1 MSDKIY
7 RKMLSYFFRSID
19 ANRITESRA
28 RTSLY
33 SARIFSIMKEQRKQ
47 RWHDVAINNRT
58 RRLLMSNGRKKYE
71 YTVVHMVEHVD
82 CGSRNCRN

>member
-47 RWHDVAINNRT
+47 RRHDVAINNRRHEDYLCQT
-58 RRLLMSNGRKKYE
+58 EEKKYE
-71 YTVVHMVEHVD
+71 YIVD
-82 CGSRNCRN
+82 GTHG